1 MFRILLRRPRSIIA
15 TLVVV
20 LAVGIG
26 CQPFGRRPLSIRQS
40 LTPIDQPYL
49 VPPGVTLCNTVGA
62 EDALRPQRHV
72 LALSSGGLYG
82 AYSTGFLSGWTK
94 TGTRPE
100 FDTVTGVSV
109 GSLIAPYA
117 FLGAEYDGVAMSL
130 HTGVRAEDV
139 FRIRAWVTI
148 PFKDAV
154 ASSAPLKRLIESQ
167 ITANLLRCIVEE
179 HAKGRRLYVA
189 TTNLSTR
196 RLVVWDMGV
205 VAGLPNGAT
214 LFRDVLL
221 ASCSVPGMFPPV
233 PFLVAAEDGQ
243 PVTELH
249 ADGGITSQLFVP
261 SHVFRASVAKAGG
274 APVIPGATGNLY
286 TLVAGKLYADASP
299 VRSRV
304 LPILGA
310 TTESI
315 MYAHCRAELGNLHGQ
330 AVLAGMRFHLTAL
343 RQDTIVNAD
352 TLISIDQ
359 GEMQKL
365 YQEGERDG
373 IAGPAWQ
380 FVPPDLCTQLPC
392 SFAALH
398 GPGGDETPT

>member
-1 MFRILLRRPRSIIA
+1 MVRIPFPRQHYAVA
-15 TLVVV
+15 TLLVLVAIVV
-20 LAVGIG
+20 G
-26 CQPFGRRPLSIRQS
+26 CQPIGRRPLSIRAS
-40 LTPIDQPYL
+40 LAPVEPPCL
-49 VPPGVTLCNTVGA
+49 VPPGVTLCNATGTEA
-62 EDALRPQRHV
+62 GLRPQRNV

-82 AYSTGFLSGWTK
+82 AYSTGFLAGWTK

-154 ASSAPLKRLIESQ
+154 ASSNPLKKLIESQ
-167 ITANLLRCIVEE
+167 ITVDLLRRISEE

-205 VAGLPNGAT
+205 IAGLANGAA

-233 PFLVAAEDGQ
+233 MFAVPGEDGL
-243 PVTELH
+243 PVNELH
-249 ADGGITSQLFVP
+249 ADGGITSQLFMPSQVFQAAIGNAAGVP
-261 SHVFRASVAKAGG
+261 VV
-274 APVIPGATGNLY
+274 PGATGNFY
-286 TLVAGKLYADASP
+286 AVVAGKLYADASP
-299 VRSRV
+299 VRQRV

-315 MYAHCRAELGNLHGQ
+315 MYANCRAELGNLHGH
-330 AVLAGMRFHLTAL
+330 AVLAGMRFHLASL
-343 RQDTIVNAD
+343 RQDLAVNAE

-365 YQEGERDG
+365 YVEGEQDG
-373 IAGPAWQ
+373 RAGPSWQ
-380 FVPPDLCTQLPC
+380 FAPPDLCAPAPVFVRG
-392 SFAALH
+392 SSRPH
-398 GPGGDETPT
+398 KR

>member
-1 MFRILLRRPRSIIA
+1 MLRTLLQRPRTVIA
-15 TLVVV
+15 TLLV
-20 LAVGIG
+20 LVAVGVG
-26 CQPFGRRPLSIRQS
+26 CQPYGRRPLSIRQS
-40 LTPIDQPYL
+40 LTPVEQPTC
-49 VPPGVTLCNTVGA
+49 VPPGVTLCNSVGIEA
-62 EDALRPQRHV
+62 GLRQQRHV

-82 AYSTGFLSGWTK
+82 AYSTGFLAGWAK

-117 FLGAEYDGVAMSL
+117 FLGADYDGVAMSL

-167 ITANLLRCIVEE
+167 ITGELLRRIAEE

-196 RLVVWDMGV
+196 RLVIWDMGV
-205 VAGLPNGAT
+205 IAGLPNGAV

-233 PFLVAAEDGQ
+233 PFVVTAEDGQ

-249 ADGGITSQLFVP
+249 SDGGITAQIFVP
-261 SHVFRASVAKAGG
+261 SQVFRAAVGKVGD
-274 APVIPGATGNLY
+274 APVVPGATGNLY
-286 TLVAGKLYADASP
+286 AVVAGKLYADAAP
-299 VRSRV
+299 VRQRV

-310 TTESI
+310 TTESL
-315 MYAHCRAELGNLHGQ
+315 MYSNCRVELGNLHGQ
-330 AVLAGMRFHLTAL
+330 AVLAGMRFHLTSL
-343 RQDTIVNAD
+343 RQDVVVNAE

-359 GEMQKL
+359 EEMRKL
-365 YQEGERDG
+365 YCEGEQDG
-373 IAGPAWQ
+373 TAGPAWQ
-380 FVPPDLCTQLPC
+380 FAPPDLCSP
-392 SFAALH
+392 APVYVH
-398 GPGGDETPT
+398 GSSRPHRR

>member
-1 MFRILLRRPRSIIA
+1 MLRSLFQHPRTVVA
-15 TLVVV
+15 TLLVV
-20 LAVGIG
+20 LAVGVG

-40 LTPIDQPYL
+40 LSPVEQPAR
-49 VPPGVTLCNTVGA
+49 VPPGVMLCNSAVE
-62 EDALRPQRHV
+62 EDLLRPQRHV

-82 AYSTGFLSGWTK
+82 AYSTGFLAGWTK

-117 FLGAEYDGVAMSL
+117 FLGSEYDGVAMSL

-154 ASSAPLKRLIESQ
+154 ASSTPLKKLIESQ
-167 ITANLLRCIVEE
+167 ISTALLRRVCEE

-189 TTNLSTR
+189 TTNLTTR

-233 PFLVAAEDGQ
+233 KFVVDVGGQ
-243 PVTELH
+243 TIEELH
-249 ADGGITSQLFVP
+249 ADGGIASQLFVP
-261 SHVFRASVAKAGG
+261 PHVFRKAAGKDAG
-274 APVIPGATGNLY
+274 APVVPGATGNLY
-286 TLVAGKLYADASP
+286 AVVAGKLYADAAP
-299 VRSRV
+299 VRQRV

-315 MYAHCRAELGNLHGQ
+315 MYANCRSELGNLHGQ
-330 AVLAGMRFHLTAL
+330 AVLSGLRFHLSAL
-343 RQDTIVNAD
+343 RQDAVVNAE
-352 TLISIDQ
+352 TLLSIDQ
-359 GEMQKL
+359 TEMQKL
-365 YQEGERDG
+365 YVEGEQDG
-373 IAGPAWQ
+373 LAGPAWQ
-380 FVPPDLCTQLPC
+380 FAPPDLCGPPH
-392 SFAALH
+392 SFVHSSARPARH
-398 GPGGDETPT
+398 HRR